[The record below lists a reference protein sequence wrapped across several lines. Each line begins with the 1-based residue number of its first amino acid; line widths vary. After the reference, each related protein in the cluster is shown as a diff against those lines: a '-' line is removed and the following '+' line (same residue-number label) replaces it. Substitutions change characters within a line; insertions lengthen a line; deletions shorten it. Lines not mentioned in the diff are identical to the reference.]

1 MTGTMV
7 HGGKDKAEMRRLL
20 AWSVAVHVVL
30 VLVFTLFASESADDY
45 PQERVVK
52 LMLHQ
57 RVVSKDIVPDPPQ
70 ESAPGQDKDRS
81 DSVFDESFLKPSKDQ
96 LQSRNRMDATEP
108 RDRNSSDKGDD
119 SRYDR
124 LQKAPD
130 ATHGRLD
137 RSSSHNIDDYPGRKD
152 LNKDRDTRSGDS
164 FTLGRDPLRR
174 TGDNRDPLRDSGTRR
189 ANQGNKGSGVS
200 GNVNVRGRRV
210 VYTPAMELP
219 AKYKQRGLSF
229 YVTLNVVVTPEGLV
243 SSASVVGTTGDPELD
258 RIVAQFARRY
268 RLEPI
273 STGLDQSGTIGFQIR
288 PQ

>member
-7 HGGKDKAEMRRLL
+7 QGGRDKNEMRRLL
-20 AWSVAVHVVL
+20 VWSVAVHIVL
-30 VLVFTLFASESADDY
+30 VLVLTVFAGESEDDY
-45 PQERVVK
+45 PQERMVK

-70 ESAPGQDKDRS
+70 ESAPGQDKDKS
-81 DSVFDESFLKPSKDQ
+81 DSIFDESFFKPSKDQ
-96 LQSRNRMDATEP
+96 LQKRNSIDATEP
-108 RDRNSSDKGDD
+108 RDRDSRDKGDD
-119 SRYDR
+119 ARYDR

-130 ATHGRLD
+130 DKHGRLN
-137 RSSSHNIDDYPGRKD
+137 RSSGPSTDDYPGRRD
-152 LNKDRDTRSGDS
+152 LNKDRDTRSGDDFS
-164 FTLGRDPLRR
+164 LGRDPLRR
-174 TGDNRDPLRDSGTRR
+174 TGDNRDPLRDSGSRR
-189 ANQGNKGSGVS
+189 ANQGNKGSGIT

-210 VYTPAMELP
+210 VYSPVMVLP
-219 AKYKQRGLSF
+219 DKYKQRGLSF

-258 RIVAQFARRY
+258 RIVVQFARRY
-268 RLEPI
+268 RLEPV